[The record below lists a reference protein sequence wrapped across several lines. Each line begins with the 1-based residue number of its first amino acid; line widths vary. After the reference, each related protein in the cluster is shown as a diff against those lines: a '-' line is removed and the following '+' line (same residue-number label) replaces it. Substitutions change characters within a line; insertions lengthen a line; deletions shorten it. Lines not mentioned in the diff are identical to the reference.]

1 MVTEGGGRKK
11 KLCRVPE
18 RCQEM
23 QLNRRRTHASTTIT
37 TSESSSGGGSR
48 EGRGWNIEER
58 DRESESER
66 ERGGGDALSAAET
79 LHHRLPRWEGGR
91 EGGWVGEWTEE
102 GRCSFHQH
110 SFCHSV

>member
-1 MVTEGGGRKK
+1 
-11 KLCRVPE
+11 
-18 RCQEM
+18 M
-23 QLNRRRTHASTTIT
+23 QLNRCRTHASTTIT
-37 TSESSSGGGSR
+37 TSESSSSGGSR

-91 EGGWVGEWTEE
+91 VGGRVDG
-102 GRCSFHQH
+102 GREVLLPPALFLSLCLKSKYNIYDAAT
-110 SFCHSV
+110 V